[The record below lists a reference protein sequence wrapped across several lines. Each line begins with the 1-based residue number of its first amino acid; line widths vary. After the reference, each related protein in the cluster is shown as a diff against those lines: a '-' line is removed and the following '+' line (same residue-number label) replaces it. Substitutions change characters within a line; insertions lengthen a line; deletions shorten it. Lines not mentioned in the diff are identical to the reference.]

1 MILWAGKRDTGEDM
15 RRHLR
20 HNWPGFLVTA
30 GLLLL
35 DQPVL
40 AQEASD
46 GTVTLA
52 AGADRRSKI
61 AQYVRARG
69 AYETEAGAYWQLI
82 ADKRRARMRKLRNG
96 EPIEVDDYV
105 LSQPPLYSG
114 PPRPPGYVPPRDPA
128 KLRLRIPVVA
138 DFLNA
143 AAVEFRF
150 MPQRPQSETAFKE
163 AYARAAAAAGLTQEQ
178 VVRIYAFETGGN
190 GTYDAQAGLTS
201 RRKGARAIS
210 PALGYNQ
217 LLNTN
222 TIGLLAEHG
231 DNVVGTL
238 EATAATLSGNER
250 KVMEQKIAGLQRM
263 IAFSRTVPFAWSEHD
278 RLAKTTRSGVGI
290 HAAVLDRD
298 IGPLLQT
305 RKLLDSVM
313 FARGKG
319 VTRPLTAVEL
329 QMMNFTG
336 DGSGIDMVLM
346 PQSMRERVPTAN
358 FFQRGG
364 YERNPIARRTGT
376 VAALFAAIE
385 AKMDRAS
392 KAQGARDL
400 AAAFYARGEATAIL
414 RP

>member
-1 MILWAGKRDTGEDM
+1 
-15 RRHLR
+15 
-20 HNWPGFLVTA
+20 LVTA

-82 ADKRRARMRKLRNG
+82 ADKRRARMQKLRNG
-96 EPIEVDDYV
+96 EPMEIADYV

-114 PPRPPGYVPPRDPA
+114 PPRPPGYVPPRDP
-128 KLRLRIPVVA
+128 KKPRFRIPTVGE
-138 DFLNA
+138 FIRHA
-143 AAVEFRF
+143 AEQFGFV
-150 MPQRPQSETAFKE
+150 PQRPQSEAAFKE

-210 PALGYNQ
+210 AALGYNQ
-217 LLNTN
+217 VLSTN

-231 DNVVGTL
+231 DAVVVTL
-238 EATAATLSGNER
+238 EDVAAMLAGGER
-250 KVMEQKIAGLQRM
+250 RAMEQKIAALRRM
-263 IAFSRTVPFAWSEHD
+263 IAFSRTVPFAWSEHE
-278 RLAKTTRSGVGI
+278 RLAQTTPGGIGI

-305 RKLLDSVM
+305 RKLLDSVQ
-313 FARGKG
+313 FARSKG
-319 VTRPLTAVEL
+319 LTRPLTAVEL

-346 PQSMRERVPTAN
+346 PQSMRERVPTSN

-392 KAQGARDL
+392 KAQGARAL
-400 AAAFYARGEATAIL
+400 AAAFAARQEMTATL